1 MAEGEKKFY
10 LCGDRRARKSR
21 NILRT
26 AGLLCDHYIAL
37 WVREVSSWD
46 QKDKW
51 EKRKDLY
58 TKLWIQNLL
67 FPGDYA

>member
-1 MAEGEKKFY
+1 MAEGEKFY

-37 WVREVSSWD
+37 WVREVSS
-46 QKDKW
+46 
-51 EKRKDLY
+51 
-58 TKLWIQNLL
+58 
-67 FPGDYA
+67 